1 MGINRYKPHLLVL
14 PEDDSNRQIA
24 NGFILNPSLNER
36 LIQVLPPTGG
46 WTKVVD
52 MFSEVHV
59 TEMYKYIERRVLLLI
74 DFDNQPQMRLS
85 HIQNQIPIDLND
97 RVFVLGTLSEPESLR
112 TNLRQSFERIGNALA
127 QDCVNS
133 TETMWGHA
141 LLSHNKTELDRMTS
155 FVKPF
160 LFS

>member
-59 TEMYKYIERRVLLLI
+59 TEMYK
-74 DFDNQPQMRLS
+74 F
-85 HIQNQIPIDLND
+85 
-97 RVFVLGTLSEPESLR
+97 
-112 TNLRQSFERIGNALA
+112 
-127 QDCVNS
+127 
-133 TETMWGHA
+133 
-141 LLSHNKTELDRMTS
+141 
-155 FVKPF
+155 
-160 LFS
+160 